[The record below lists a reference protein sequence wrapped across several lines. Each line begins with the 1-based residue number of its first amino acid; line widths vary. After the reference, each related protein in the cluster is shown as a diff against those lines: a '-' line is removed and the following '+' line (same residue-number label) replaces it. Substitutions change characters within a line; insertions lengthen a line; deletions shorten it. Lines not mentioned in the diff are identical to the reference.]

1 MPPPQRCPWCSAEL
15 PDAGAATCPSCSANL
30 TTDGEPQVPGVTAV
44 DIERIALRR
53 SGPPKKSRL
62 MSWISGDVADDRA
75 PEPNAAP
82 GSLAPPPL
90 EVRREMLRL
99 EMDARIA
106 DLTAEAG
113 AIAADEALETGGRL
127 DPAGPA
133 VEPDAPAPAGGL
145 DPTFDADA
153 GSSEEAPAA
162 GDAAVDGEPSES

>member
-1 MPPPQRCPWCSAEL
+1 MAVPERCPWCSAEL
-15 PDAGAATCPSCSANL
+15 PDGSPATCPSCSANL
-30 TTDGEPQVPGVTAV
+30 TSDGEPQVPGVTAV

-62 MSWISGDVADDRA
+62 MSWISGDADDDRA
-75 PEPNAAP
+75 PAPSAAP

-113 AIAADEALETGGRL
+113 AMAADEALETGARL
-127 DPAGPA
+127 DPAGAA
-133 VEPDAPAPAGGL
+133 VEPDATLAP
-145 DPTFDADA
+145 DPPGPDAPDPSDA
-153 GSSEEAPAA
+153 
-162 GDAAVDGEPSES
+162 PSA